1 MRKKTNRLYKDLAW
15 LWPLWEDLEIYKKES
30 NGIVK
35 LIRKHSKIKVRTLL
49 DIGCGGGKNAN
60 HFKRHFNVTGIDI
73 SKSMLKNAK
82 KLNPE
87 CKFIAGDM
95 RNFDL
100 KKQFDSVFINDA
112 HNYMTTQ
119 RDLLKTF
126 KMAYKHLKPGGVMV
140 VHPDQTKSTFRQNST
155 HVWRS
160 KRGDMD
166 ITFIENNYDPNPR
179 DNTFEST
186 FVFLIRKRGK
196 LRIQHDF
203 HLGGIFNL
211 NTWRKLLKQAGFI
224 VYEEKEKRTQGLPI
238 IVCAKSTRSG
248 KGRK

>member
-15 LWPLWEDLEIYKKES
+15 LWPLWEDLEIYKNES
-30 NGIVK
+30 REIIR
-35 LIRKHSKIKVRTLL
+35 LIRKYSKIKVRTLL
-49 DIGCGGGKNAN
+49 DIGCGGGKNAS
-60 HFKRHFNVTGIDI
+60 HFKKHFKVTGIDI
-73 SKSMLKNAK
+73 SRSMLRNAR

-87 CKFIAGDM
+87 CKFIIADM

-100 KKQFDSVFINDA
+100 KQNFDSVFINDA
-112 HNYMTTQ
+112 HNYMITQ

-126 KMAYKHLKPGGVMV
+126 KMAYKHLKPDGVMV

-155 HVWRS
+155 HIWRS

-179 DNTFEST
+179 DSTYEST

-196 LRIQHDF
+196 LRTEHDF
-203 HLGGIFNL
+203 HTGGIFSL
-211 NTWRKLLKQAGFI
+211 NTWRKLLKHAGFK